1 MKFTRDWEKHRK
13 EFGFSLAIR
22 SMLFGLSPPDGPSNP
37 NFNEPKIKDLD
48 NIQIGDKSDFFPA
61 ITRASRMLM
70 GNDDEQPGHLVYVS
84 DGRLILRNFQKFFS
98 HVIEL

>member
-1 MKFTRDWEKHRK
+1 
-13 EFGFSLAIR
+13 
-22 SMLFGLSPPDGPSNP
+22 MLFGLSSSDGPSKP
-37 NFNEPKIKDLD
+37 EPKIKDLD

-84 DGRLILRNFQKFFS
+84 DGRLILRNFIFKNFQHTKYKVGCIIS
-98 HVIEL
+98 SVIP

>member
-1 MKFTRDWEKHRK
+1 M
-13 EFGFSLAIR
+13 
-22 SMLFGLSPPDGPSNP
+22 
-37 NFNEPKIKDLD
+37 D

-84 DGRLILRNFQKFFS
+84 DGRLILRNLFS
-98 HVIEL
+98 YAITLMNFKGAVLR

>member
-1 MKFTRDWEKHRK
+1 MNLK
-13 EFGFSLAIR
+13 
-22 SMLFGLSPPDGPSNP
+22 
-37 NFNEPKIKDLD
+37 KDLD

-84 DGRLILRNFQKFFS
+84 DGRLILRDLFSYTYQFQGCSPALPKFL
-98 HVIEL
+98 EP

>member
-1 MKFTRDWEKHRK
+1 MVHFKSQIPCRHLVRR
-13 EFGFSLAIR
+13 R
-22 SMLFGLSPPDGPSNP
+22 SVRTVIVRGTLQVIPQ
-37 NFNEPKIKDLD
+37 KDLD

-84 DGRLILRNFQKFFS
+84 DGRLILRNLFS
-98 HVIEL
+98 KSITYRSKHIFNRKSSD